1 MAETPFKPD
10 PNFLIPTSRLNISC
24 LFANSPTHCNFIVK
38 LWNTE
43 DFIKSCGKTGLDS
56 PEKVSRFLQD
66 RVYADYARNGYGI
79 FLVSL
84 KPEPEAEADSG
95 LGEVGKLIGTVS
107 LMKGEPPNGYALPD
121 VGFAILPEE
130 SGKGYATEAGKAII
144 EWVKRSQNL
153 DGVFGFCNKDNVRSR
168 RVLEK
173 VGLEFHDIK
182 KLRAFGGEE
191 SAVFVDPGMTKDL
204 KIYGLDD

>member
-10 PNFLIPTSRLNISC
+10 PNFIIPTSRLNISY

-43 DFIKSCGKTGLDS
+43 DFIQSCGKTGLDS

-66 RVYADYARNGYGI
+66 RVYASYARNGYGL

-84 KPEPEAEADSG
+84 KPEADSG
-95 LGEVGKLIGTVS
+95 LGVGKLIGTVS

-130 SGKGYATEAGKAII
+130 AGKGYATEAGKAVI
-144 EWVKRSQNL
+144 EWVKTSQNL
-153 DGVFGFCNKDNVRSR
+153 DGVFGFCNKENVRSR

-173 VGLEFHDIK
+173 VGLEFRDVR
-182 KLRAFGGEE
+182 KLRVFGGEE
-191 SAVFVDPGMTKDL
+191 SAVFVDPGMSKDL
-204 KIYGLDD
+204 TIYGLDD